1 MDPKIERKLQK
12 TLTKLN
18 VTPEDLKDFLKM
30 NEAEDE
36 EVNKLVE
43 EANAEKEEPKEEST
57 EQSEAKQE
65 KEEPAKEEPKQEE
78 SAPVPDPNKKEEKG
92 TEPEQKP
99 DEQKAEGEGE
109 KKEEAPAQDAESKE
123 DEYKKAIDGLNAKF
137 DGLIDSLTKA
147 GFLTQEKPQVG
158 AESENLPANDTGGST
173 KSALDIINK
182 GRRY

>member
-1 MDPKIERKLQK
+1 MEEREQKKLTKMLTKWGVPQGEMDQFLKEYYASLKEDDPKEE
-12 TLTKLN
+12 
-18 VTPEDLKDFLKM
+18 P
-30 NEAEDE
+30 EAEASGQSDPN
-36 EVNKLVE
+36 VG
-43 EANAEKEEPKEEST
+43 ANTEKEEPKSDVSAEENGKT
-57 EQSEAKQE
+57 GEAE
-65 KEEPAKEEPKQEE
+65 PPAKEEEAAKTPDGSEE
-78 SAPVPDPNKKEEKG
+78 QTAGQTNGGD
-92 TEPEQKP
+92 
-99 DEQKAEGEGE
+99 E
-109 KKEEAPAQDAESKE
+109 KKEEALAQDAGSKE